1 MKNKLAK
8 THSISTWRR
17 VLWHINRT
25 PVAHVIKAIRRA
37 ITSGSV
43 RKRRQLAVTLKSSA
57 LEMRL
62 AQQINLEG
70 YAILTEAI
78 DPLLLSRLETSTAE
92 LYDRAKLRAV
102 KQDSSHKDFWTR
114 LLDEEMHDGRLSTDN
129 PFAAFALQPAVLS
142 ILSRVYGE
150 LPHLDY
156 VLLTLSRETGKE
168 LSFSQLWHRDHD
180 DTRVIKLFVYL
191 TEVASLDDGPLTF
204 IPGPAS
210 DRFGFS
216 LRSQTSDDA
225 VNSRVMPTEI
235 QSLVRPRLS
244 VFMVE
249 TSRCMHMGSR
259 LSPGHERLLYTATF
273 ISVPRLYPE
282 PSPRFALTGEESE
295 VVRCVLSP
303 N

>member
-1 MKNKLAK
+1 MAEQL
-8 THSISTWRR
+8 
-17 VLWHINRT
+17 NR
-25 PVAHVIKAIRRA
+25 
-37 ITSGSV
+37 
-43 RKRRQLAVTLKSSA
+43 
-57 LEMRL
+57 
-62 AQQINLEG
+62 EG
-70 YAILTEAI
+70 YAIVTGAI
-78 DPLLLSRLETSTAE
+78 DPLVLQRLDMATADLHE
-92 LYDRAKLRAV
+92 RARSRAV
-102 KQDSSHKDFWTR
+102 KQASNHKDFWTR
-114 LLDEEMHDGRLSTDN
+114 LLDEEMQNGKLSTDN

-142 ILSRVYGE
+142 ILSRAYGE

-156 VLLTLSRETGKE
+156 VLLTLSRDTGKE

-216 LRSQTSDDA
+216 LHSQTPDA
-225 VNSRVMPTEI
+225 VVSSRVSPDEV
-235 QSLVRPRLS
+235 QSLIRPKLS

-249 TSRCMHMGSR
+249 TSRCLHMGSR

-273 ISVPRLYPE
+273 ISVPRLFPE
-282 PSPRFALTGEESE
+282 PAPRFSLTGRESE

-303 N
+303 V